1 MGKYAADEL
10 PKCGV
15 RYHALTMDKRHFYLR
30 LIAPRPTFPADITE
44 QEKALMGE
52 HSVYC
57 EQQFAAGKLL
67 AYGPVMAPGG
77 AFGVAILEVA
87 DEAEAREFGENDPSV
102 RGGLNRFEVYPMHVA
117 RARGKS

>member
-1 MGKYAADEL
+1 
-10 PKCGV
+10 
-15 RYHALTMDKRHFYLR
+15 MDKRHYYLK
-30 LIAPRPTFPADITE
+30 LIPPRATFPGDITP
-44 QEKALMGE
+44 QEKALMDE
-52 HSVYC
+52 HGAYC

-67 AYGPVMAPGG
+67 AYGPVMAPSG

-102 RGGLNRFEVYPMHVA
+102 RGGLNRFEFYPMHVA